1 MLIQNEVFLGGG
13 GGAVSHDPFPVNTPS
28 IFARPSLFT
37 LV

>member
-1 MLIQNEVFLGGG
+1 MLIQNEVFFGGW